1 LADSAIVYVNDLA
14 GHGLMFD
21 TNPDLD
27 NKQSKTCET
36 FTLAACVL
44 AMGSW
49 FVGEQDKGVAVVMGA
64 IIGSYD
70 NFLYGE

>member
-1 LADSAIVYVNDLA
+1 MD
-14 GHGLMFD
+14 
-21 TNPDLD
+21 
-27 NKQSKTCET
+27 
-36 FTLAACVL
+36 
-44 AMGSW
+44 SW